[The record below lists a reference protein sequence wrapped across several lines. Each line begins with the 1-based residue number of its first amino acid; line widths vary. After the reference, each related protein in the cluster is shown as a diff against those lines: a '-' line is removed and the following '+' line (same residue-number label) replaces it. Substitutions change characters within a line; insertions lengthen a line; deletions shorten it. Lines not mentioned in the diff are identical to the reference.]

1 MIDNPTPSSVSCA
14 EEGWDEGVVNAPQPD
29 PTPADAEA
37 SETAQAD
44 ATSVDASPIA
54 APVGATPAPDVAPA
68 PEPAPS
74 ASPEPAAEPDEESL
88 RLAEA
93 LVFASAGPVS
103 ARALTQ
109 LLPDTADADAVIA
122 ALRER
127 YAGRGVQLVETAG
140 GVQFRTAPELAPR
153 LRKVIEV
160 PRKLP
165 RVAME
170 TLAII
175 AYHQPC
181 TRPEIEEIRGTSLS
195 QQTLDA
201 LLEANLVAPKG
212 RREVPGR
219 PTLWGTTPQ
228 FLAQFGLKDIRDLP
242 QRTDLL
248 LEQPQPSGV
257 SDASPLTPELS
268 APQHEAEQPATE
280 HEADQRAGNSGHSG
294 DSDHSGD
301 GSHPGERARA
311 SETAGPAAERNPD
324 ANSDGAPL
332 SRG

>member
-1 MIDNPTPSSVSCA
+1 MNSDTPSEA
-14 EEGWDEGVVNAPQPD
+14 EGRDEAPREEPQSLLEPGS
-29 PTPADAEA
+29 P
-37 SETAQAD
+37 D
-44 ATSVDASPIA
+44 ATAGAADPPPPDA
-54 APVGATPAPDVAPA
+54 
-68 PEPAPS
+68 
-74 ASPEPAAEPDEESL
+74 PDEECL

-103 ARALTQ
+103 ARALVQ
-109 LLPDTADADAVIA
+109 LLPETADADAVIA

-127 YAGRGVQLVETAG
+127 YAGRGVQLVDTAG

-242 QRTDLL
+242 QRADLL
-248 LEQPQPSGV
+248 LEPPRPSGV
-257 SDASPLTPELS
+257 SEAPPLGPEQETPQPEAEASPGESRPEEPGADD
-268 APQHEAEQPATE
+268 AP
-280 HEADQRAGNSGHSG
+280 
-294 DSDHSGD
+294 
-301 GSHPGERARA
+301 A
-311 SETAGPAAERNPD
+311 SSPAA
-324 ANSDGAPL
+324 DGAPL
-332 SRG
+332 SPE